1 MTSGGARGER
11 GVGLNGTLRI
21 AFRKIRSN
29 VPMYERE

>member
-11 GVGLNGTLRI
+11 DVGLPGSLRI
-21 AFRKIRSN
+21 AFPKIRSN